1 MVNNIG
7 TLIIHEKHLVRHII
21 FKIRNKMK
29 KPGYTVLWLKKS
41 IGDLRIR
48 RETKLSLGTDD
59 RINYIENSV

>member
-1 MVNNIG
+1 M
-7 TLIIHEKHLVRHII
+7 IHEKHLVRHI

-29 KPGYTVLWLKKS
+29 RPGYTGLWLKKS
-41 IGDLRIR
+41 IGDLRI